1 MRLYTCE
8 VFTGR
13 RVIDTSSR
21 EIRDLD
27 DAIEVGKVFDSI
39 LRRLGIPGDGLT
51 LRIYEPGRRPKL
63 LREVSR

>member
-39 LRRLGIPGDGLT
+39 LRRLGISGDGLT